1 MSHNLVLTCRALPR
15 LEDDARLVSM
25 VQNLDKRYTGEDY
38 SATKTAGRVLPT
50 EVEGLRVSV
59 MELSRPALLSSLISA
74 LFSWRILSMKGFS
87 QAYILISLME
97 LISSDILATLLS
109 ITPTNFSR

>member
-38 SATKTAGRVLPT
+38 SATKTAGRVMPG
-50 EVEGLRVSV
+50 EVEGLSKRNFPLCMATIQQVLTTSHHITTK
-59 MELSRPALLSSLISA
+59 SY
-74 LFSWRILSMKGFS
+74 
-87 QAYILISLME
+87 YIKRQNL
-97 LISSDILATLLS
+97 
-109 ITPTNFSR
+109 